1 MAEVEGEDTLD
12 EEKPVVTSA
21 PDEDEG
27 MVL

>member
-1 MAEVEGEDTLD
+1 MAEDEGEDTLGED
-12 EEKPVVTSA
+12 KPVVTSA